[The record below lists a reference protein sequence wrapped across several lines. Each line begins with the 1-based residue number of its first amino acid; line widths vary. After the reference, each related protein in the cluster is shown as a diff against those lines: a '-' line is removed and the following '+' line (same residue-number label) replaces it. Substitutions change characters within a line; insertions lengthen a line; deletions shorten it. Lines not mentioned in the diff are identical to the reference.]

1 MGLHVVA
8 EEAARFDAWR
18 AAQRATAHEGP
29 GAGRALFE
37 TLCAS
42 CHTVRGTR
50 AAGTLGP
57 DLTHVASR
65 LALAAAVLPNDAPSR
80 ARWITAGQHVKPG
93 NLMPEYP
100 SLPRAEVE
108 ALAAYLG
115 ALR

>member
-8 EEAARFDAWR
+8 EEPARFEAWR
-18 AAQRATAHEGP
+18 AAQRTPAAEGP
-29 GAGRALFE
+29 AAGRALFE

-65 LALAAAVLPNDAPSR
+65 VALAAAALPNDAASR
-80 ARWITAGQHVKPG
+80 ARWIAAGQHVKPG

-100 SLPRAEVE
+100 ALPRAEIE